1 MDASPELGRELIG
14 IRENTLVFAGASLVP
29 RVNSR
34 LVAIVGLGF
43 RRTTAADK
51 GMAALFSLWREYGP
65 ERARAQLYLESLRG
79 LATDLGTEFFVG
91 GARDALRHLYDQDA
105 AEGEAPNTFARALRL
120 PGWNHLLH
128 GVCEHAT
135 HTCWPWFPG
144 WRSRAQALLEFFVV
158 DRGYM
163 EDLLA
168 RLGGDSAD
176 AAVRAL
182 LQRPLDRLVSWR
194 WGAVVGAA
202 RALGQRRGALRR
214 GHVEVGGGGR
224 SAALEAA
231 DFASRDTP
239 GSAQFWYQTAV
250 VVAVLGPVEALRVWG
265 GGCECHGAA
274 APGSRAEPCSL
285 RGRRLPTAWA
295 QVLACTASLAGAL
308 RSRPLE
314 WPWLREHG
322 LLPDFVRGVQ
332 QVMARLDLKLSLL
345 DALPYKIA
353 RCRDVAVARETR
365 AGFDRCLCTG
375 VEQPDLVSCHV
386 FEHWHRV
393 ATLLG

>member
-1 MDASPELGRELIG
+1 MTG
-14 IRENTLVFAGASLVP
+14 
-29 RVNSR
+29 
-34 LVAIVGLGF
+34 
-43 RRTTAADK
+43 
-51 GMAALFSLWREYGP
+51 WC
-65 ERARAQLYLESLRG
+65 RG
-79 LATDLGTEFFVG
+79 G
-91 GARDALRHLYDQDA
+91 GARSWVQ
-105 AEGEAPNTFARALRL
+105 RALW
-120 PGWNHLLH
+120 GSAEAHCGEGTSKW
-128 GVCEHAT
+128 EA
-135 HTCWPWFPG
+135 
-144 WRSRAQALLEFFVV
+144 AV
-158 DRGYM
+158 DR
-163 EDLLA
+163 
-168 RLGGDSAD
+168 
-176 AAVRAL
+176 
-182 LQRPLDRLVSWR
+182 Q
-194 WGAVVGAA
+194 
-202 RALGQRRGALRR
+202 
-214 GHVEVGGGGR
+214 
-224 SAALEAA
+224 AA

-239 GSAQFWYQTAV
+239 GSAQFWYQTAA

-332 QVMARLDLKLSLL
+332 QVMARLDLKLSFL

-375 VEQPDLVSCHV
+375 VEQPDPASCHCLSPGTELRRCWDE
-386 FEHWHRV
+386 FCCTGCCHRI
-393 ATLLG
+393 